1 MKYVNKA
8 VPKVDSKALITGKP
22 VYTDD
27 LAPKDCLVVKVLR
40 SPYAHAL
47 IQEIK
52 TDTAMK
58 VPRIV
63 CVLTYQDCPNKR
75 FTMAGQTYPEPSPY
89 DRLILDQR
97 VRFVGDA
104 VAIVAGETE
113 EAVDRAL
120 KMIKVK
126 YEVLEPLLD
135 FRKAKDNEILVHPED
150 NWESLCPVGADN
162 KRNLCAS
169 EENVYGDLEGT
180 FAKCKYVVE
189 ETYHTKANQQAMMET
204 FRTFTYMDAYGRL
217 NVVSSTQVTF
227 HVRRILATA
236 LDIPKSKIRV
246 IKPRIGGGFG
256 AKQTVVT
263 EVYPALVTMKTGRA
277 AKIIYTREESMIASS
292 PRHEM
297 ELTVRVGADENGI
310 IKAMDVYTL
319 SNTGAFGEHGPTT
332 VGLTGHKSIPL
343 YGKIEAFRF
352 AFDVVYTNVM
362 SAGAYRGYGATQGIF
377 AVESAV
383 DELAAKMGVSAMELR
398 EKNLVKEGQIMPAY
412 YNEPANSCAL
422 DRCLAR
428 AKEMIGWDE
437 KYPVRDMGNGK
448 VRSVGAAMAMQGSGI
463 SGVDTGAVAIKVNDD
478 GFYSLMIGASDMGT
492 GCDTILAQMAADC
505 LDCEMDQIIVSGV
518 DTDISPYDCG
528 SYASSTTYV
537 TGMAVIKTCESLKN
551 KIMERGAQY
560 LEVPVEEVE
569 FDGKKVVH
577 LPSGKEISLKEIG
590 NNVMCNSNEPLMAS
604 EANSSPISPPP
615 FMAGIAE
622 IELDKETGK
631 VELVDYVA
639 VVDCGTVVNPALARV
654 QVEGGIAQGIGMA
667 LYEDVVYNK
676 DGKNFSN
683 SFMQYKIPTRLDVG
697 DIRVE
702 FESSYEPTGPF
713 GAKSIGE
720 IVINTP
726 SPAIANAI
734 YNATHV
740 RLREL
745 PMTAEKI
752 YRGMQELA
760 EENAQ

>member
-58 VPRIV
+58 VPGIV

-169 EENVYGDLEGT
+169 GENVYGDLEGT

-204 FRTFTYMDAYGRL
+204 FRTFTYMDTYGRL

-297 ELTVRVGADENGI
+297 ELTVRVGSDENGI

-319 SNTGAFGEHGPTT
+319 SNTGAFGEHGSTT
-332 VGLTGHKSIPL
+332 LGLTGH
-343 YGKIEAFRF
+343 
-352 AFDVVYTNVM
+352 
-362 SAGAYRGYGATQGIF
+362 
-377 AVESAV
+377 
-383 DELAAKMGVSAMELR
+383 
-398 EKNLVKEGQIMPAY
+398 
-412 YNEPANSCAL
+412 
-422 DRCLAR
+422 
-428 AKEMIGWDE
+428 
-437 KYPVRDMGNGK
+437 
-448 VRSVGAAMAMQGSGI
+448 
-463 SGVDTGAVAIKVNDD
+463 
-478 GFYSLMIGASDMGT
+478 
-492 GCDTILAQMAADC
+492 
-505 LDCEMDQIIVSGV
+505 
-518 DTDISPYDCG
+518 
-528 SYASSTTYV
+528 
-537 TGMAVIKTCESLKN
+537 
-551 KIMERGAQY
+551 
-560 LEVPVEEVE
+560 
-569 FDGKKVVH
+569 
-577 LPSGKEISLKEIG
+577 
-590 NNVMCNSNEPLMAS
+590 
-604 EANSSPISPPP
+604 
-615 FMAGIAE
+615 
-622 IELDKETGK
+622 
-631 VELVDYVA
+631 
-639 VVDCGTVVNPALARV
+639 
-654 QVEGGIAQGIGMA
+654 
-667 LYEDVVYNK
+667 
-676 DGKNFSN
+676 
-683 SFMQYKIPTRLDVG
+683 
-697 DIRVE
+697 
-702 FESSYEPTGPF
+702 
-713 GAKSIGE
+713 
-720 IVINTP
+720 
-726 SPAIANAI
+726 
-734 YNATHV
+734 
-740 RLREL
+740 
-745 PMTAEKI
+745 
-752 YRGMQELA
+752 
-760 EENAQ
+760 

>member
-27 LAPKDCLVVKVLR
+27 HAPKDCLVVKVLR

-58 VPRIV
+58 VPGIV

-113 EAVDRAL
+113 EAADRSL

-398 EKNLVKEGQIMPAY
+398 EKNLVKEGQVMPAY

-560 LEVPVEEVE
+560 LEVPAEEVE